1 MKNRKSA
8 ITIIAILSAMHFMTD
23 FICAFAVYSRIKEG
37 RLVDVVLYNFCAFV
51 LQMPLGLLADVLK
64 MKREEDSSLLMITAG
79 AVLTA
84 TGLLQ
89 APVWVFGLGN
99 ALFHVG
105 GGMITMHKDQD
116 NRFKGRGLGSFVAP
130 GALGLFTG
138 NLVAGNKL
146 IRILAG
152 AVMAVLWVIL
162 ILKIKEYNPLG
173 KEKQP
178 ELDDAAIITILVTVL
193 VVVIRSYIGLS
204 VSFGWKGSLLLA
216 TLNVI
221 CVARG
226 KTLGGFAGRKFGY
239 RSTVIV
245 SLVIAAATYVFGYV
259 PASGLAAVLLFNM
272 TMPVTLYLLAE
283 KMRYLEGFAF
293 GILTFALFVGYY
305 LKVSLGAAPFPPGLT
320 GALGSLVSL
329 ALLYP
334 LVRGRKAG

>member
-79 AVLTA
+79 TVLTV

-116 NRFKGRGLGSFVAP
+116 NRLKGRGLGSFVAP

-138 NLVAGNKL
+138 NLVAGNKI

-162 ILKIKEYNPLG
+162 ILKIKKYNPLR

-245 SLVIAAATYVFGYV
+245 SLIMAAVMYVFGYV
-259 PASGLAAVLLFNM
+259 SASGLTAVLLFNM

-305 LKVSLGAAPFPPGLT
+305 LKVTLGEAPFPPGVT
-320 GALGSLVSL
+320 GALGSLISL
-329 ALLYP
+329 ILLYP
-334 LVRGRKAG
+334 LVRVRKDR